1 MWQVDVAWARKELE
15 APEEQVALTELDTS
29 EELEAPEKREHP
41 MPSRRRKGCDGAPGA
56 K

>member
-1 MWQVDVAWARKELE
+1 MWQVDAVRARNELE
-15 APEEQVALTELDTS
+15 ASEQQVALAELDTS
-29 EELEAPEKREHP
+29 EELEALEKQEHP